1 MPQKADKA
9 PSPLRRLACSFL
21 AGMLAAAGP
30 ATSQPQLTAHHEY
43 QLGNLPG
50 SEPGDLRTVYQQL
63 NFGFETSGLL
73 ASLRSEAFRSSAG
86 GRDYFHLAQRSL
98 SYRQSGF
105 EATAG
110 TYYTLVGSGLLLHAF
125 ELPGVVTEN
134 RVSRRRYQITQDLGG
149 FQVRYRRGDVDLLLL
164 TGSPVDSELA
174 PGQKGPE
181 RRGGRVSGG
190 AFSARPW
197 AEFEVG
203 MGVLDFDG
211 EERGATTHA
220 RVRFGSLLK
229 ALGLR
234 DWYGD
239 LYGEYAR
246 IDPALDSWFSLDRE
260 HARGLYL
267 ASTFTGGAWGL
278 SLELKDYDDFN
289 FPTIN
294 NPPTL
299 IREHEAFLLNR
310 QTHTLLPD
318 DETGIQAELTW
329 ALPRQVGLIA
339 AWNLATRRGSRPGE
353 EAKSLSEY
361 FLQLDSPVGET
372 FHGQG
377 FLDFARSRILQNE
390 RRITAGTRWDWSAGR
405 RYSVAADLQFQ
416 DVDRRFGS
424 RRFPYENLHAAAE
437 VTRYPA
443 WTWSLQLQR
452 SNDPLEIG
460 ASESGVTYWWAL
472 GTSWLFRD
480 AHTANLFAG
489 KRRTGLACTGGTCYE
504 VLGFEGVEIRL
515 TSRVL

>member
-1 MPQKADKA
+1 
-9 PSPLRRLACSFL
+9 
-21 AGMLAAAGP
+21 MLAAAGP
-30 ATSQPQLTAHHEY
+30 AASQPQLTAHHEY
-43 QLGNLPG
+43 QFGNLPG

-63 NFGFETSGLL
+63 NFGFETSGFL

-98 SYRQSGF
+98 SYRQGGF

-134 RVSRRRYQITQDLGG
+134 RVSRRRYQIMRDLDG
-149 FQVRYRRGDVDLLLL
+149 FQVRYRRGDVDLTFL
-164 TGSPVDSELA
+164 TGRSVDSELA

-181 RRGGRVSGG
+181 RRQGRVSGG
-190 AFSARPW
+190 AFSARPV
-197 AEFEVG
+197 AGLEVG

-220 RVRFGSLLK
+220 RVRFGPLLK
-229 ALGLR
+229 ALGLP

-260 HARGLYL
+260 HARALYL
-267 ASTFTGGAWGL
+267 SSTFTGGTWGL
-278 SLELKDYDDFN
+278 SLEFKDYDDFN
-289 FPTIN
+289 FPAIN

-339 AWNLATRRGSRPGE
+339 AWNLATRRGSRSGA

-361 FLQLDSPVGET
+361 FLQLDSPVGEA
-372 FHGQG
+372 FHGQV
-377 FLDFARSRILQNE
+377 FLDYAHSRILQNE
-390 RRITAGTRWDWSAGR
+390 RRTTAGTRWDWSGGT
-405 RYSVAADLQFQ
+405 RYAVAADLQFQ

-437 VTRYPA
+437 VSRYPA
-443 WTWSLQLQR
+443 WTWSLQVQR

-460 ASESGVTYWWAL
+460 ASQSGATYWWAL
-472 GTSWLFRD
+472 GTNWLFRD

-515 TSRVL
+515 TSKVL